1 MYGFVFKLVTI
12 FWALPVQ
19 VWYISGREAGC
30 CSAGVWLQLH
40 VSHLQ
45 DAGKHVDHFNQRRE
59 EGEVCNR
66 PLLSLTSSFLS
77 STVDNAERLNF
88 LELALLLCC
97 CVGDHLITCS
107 VRFFT
112 ALLQQGGGRQGTLP
126 ARAQNLPQYNDPRY
140 VVTMAISS
148 HVTMVFCEQ
157 LLNQQLSLCC
167 AIVDNSSTNLQL
179 LDTFLNQSSENES
192 NDDILVCHLCQ
203 ITFTSLH
210 NKRSHYSGKIHSK
223 VLVERLS
230 KLLSCKKPPRERQG
244 GLEDDN
250 SQKQTPEACHREN
263 LPQLQDAQGDRA
275 GLEAAEVCQDTRTE
289 VITES
294 SLDCDGHVLCN
305 NEHSRTH
312 TVSDCEHGTELH
324 TSCVASEVKSKDDPQ
339 ECTPDVAN
347 ETTNHSAMETTHMP
361 DTSQWS
367 SCTTSSKSSSVLGSD
382 PVTMVTTSSVSE
394 LHSAGCSL
402 PSDAGSQVSGG
413 GNEQDSYEVISS
425 YLHGCATAY
434 QCK

>member
-1 MYGFVFKLVTI
+1 
-12 FWALPVQ
+12 
-19 VWYISGREAGC
+19 
-30 CSAGVWLQLH
+30 
-40 VSHLQ
+40 
-45 DAGKHVDHFNQRRE
+45 
-59 EGEVCNR
+59 
-66 PLLSLTSSFLS
+66 
-77 STVDNAERLNF
+77 
-88 LELALLLCC
+88 
-97 CVGDHLITCS
+97 
-107 VRFFT
+107 
-112 ALLQQGGGRQGTLP
+112 
-126 ARAQNLPQYNDPRY
+126 
-140 VVTMAISS
+140 
-148 HVTMVFCEQ
+148 MVFCEQ